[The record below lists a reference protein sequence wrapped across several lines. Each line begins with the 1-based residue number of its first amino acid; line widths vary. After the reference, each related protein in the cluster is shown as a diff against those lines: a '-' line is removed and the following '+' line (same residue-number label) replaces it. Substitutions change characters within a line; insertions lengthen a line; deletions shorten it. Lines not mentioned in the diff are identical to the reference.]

1 MGNPVFISDEDSDSY
16 ITLSDSS
23 EIMSTEVGAQSQ
35 QETYQLS
42 YKPILMEV
50 YQNNHRNI
58 SHGNEPTRSFENK
71 TKRNFM
77 EMKSLNHESFTAIG
91 SPESLNVPQKS
102 RINVLQKSVRL
113 FKRSKVEWM
122 LGFSGFN
129 PIHSGT
135 PCFFPFIH
143 GLLSL

>member
-1 MGNPVFISDEDSDSY
+1 
-16 ITLSDSS
+16 
-23 EIMSTEVGAQSQ
+23 MSTEVGAQSQ

-58 SHGNEPTRSFENK
+58 SPGNEPTRSCENK

-77 EMKSLNHESFTAIG
+77 EMKSVNHESFTAIG
-91 SPESLNVPQKS
+91 SPESLTVPQKS

-113 FKRSKVEWM
+113 FKRSKVEWV
-122 LGFSGFN
+122 LGFLGIY
-129 PIHSGT
+129 PIHLLCKVIFA
-135 PCFFPFIH
+135 PPAVFPLF
-143 GLLSL
+143 SKS